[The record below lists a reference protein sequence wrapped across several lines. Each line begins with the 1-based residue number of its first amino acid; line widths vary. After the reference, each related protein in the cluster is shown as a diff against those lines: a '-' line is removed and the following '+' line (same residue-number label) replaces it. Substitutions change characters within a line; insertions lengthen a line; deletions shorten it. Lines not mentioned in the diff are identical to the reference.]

1 MVFQLTREMP
11 PISVGRTFVAKQL
24 PKQLPQQLRTTTPLG
39 F

>member
-24 PKQLPQQLRTTTPLG
+24 PQQLRTTTPLG